1 MKAEIGP
8 VDAIEIE
15 AVSAAFVENFALKV
29 FQSADNE
36 DRRGVATRYVRHFPP
51 DHSWYLHSSVE

>member
-29 FQSADNE
+29 FQRADNE
-36 DRRGVATRYVRHFPP
+36 DRRGVATRSVCHFPP
-51 DHSWYLHSSVE
+51 DHSW

>member
-1 MKAEIGP
+1 MKLEIGP

-15 AVSAAFVENFALKV
+15 TVSAAFVENFALKV

-36 DRRGVATRYVRHFPP
+36 DRRGVATRSVCHLPP
-51 DHSWYLHSSVE
+51 DHL

>member
-29 FQSADNE
+29 FQNADNE
-36 DRRGVATRYVRHFPP
+36 DRRGVATRSVRHFPP
-51 DHSWYLHSSVE
+51 DHSCYLHSSVE

>member
-1 MKAEIGP
+1 MKIEIGS
-8 VDAIEIE
+8 VDVIEIE

-36 DRRGVATRYVRHFPP
+36 DRRGAATRSVRFFTFEHP
-51 DHSWYLHSSVE
+51 